1 MEPIRQM
8 CSYSHKDRP
17 LMMRLHEHLSVLRRE
32 KVIVHW
38 WDREISAGKE
48 WKGIVDEHL
57 ETAQIILFLVSPS
70 FLASDYCYDV
80 EVKRA
85 MERQKTDG
93 CKVVPVILRPCNWN
107 IAPFGQLQALPE
119 GAKAI
124 STWRPQDLGY
134 KNVADGVQE
143 LAFAMRDRQ
152 AL

>member
-1 MEPIRQM
+1 
-8 CSYSHKDRP
+8 
-17 LMMRLHEHLSVLRRE
+17 MMRLHDHLSVLRRE
-32 KVIVHW
+32 GVIVHW

-85 MERQKTDG
+85 MERQETDG
-93 CKVVPVILRPCNWN
+93 CEVIPVILRPCNWN
-107 IAPFGQLQALPE
+107 IAPFGKLQALPE

-134 KNVADGVQE
+134 KNVADRVQE
-143 LAFAMRDRQ
+143 LAFAMRGRQ
-152 AL
+152 GL